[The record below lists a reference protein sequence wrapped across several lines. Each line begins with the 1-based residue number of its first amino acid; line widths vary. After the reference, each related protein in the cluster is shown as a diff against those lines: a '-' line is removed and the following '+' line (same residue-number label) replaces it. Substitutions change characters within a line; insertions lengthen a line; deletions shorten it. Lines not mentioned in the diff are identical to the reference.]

1 MADDK
6 RKTLREEKE
15 IIQEQINLT
24 NALTKAAQNNV
35 RISEKGVSLRDELIK
50 KLNEEKD
57 VGSKIEDIQETIRD
71 LIKEQVEKGTDVNQ
85 GYIEQLDNTRK
96 LLEQEKAISE
106 AKDEFTDKL
115 KDAAGMNNEFVKA
128 FQQGGAIGLGIVAA
142 TKALEFFE
150 GVLSNTVGLAKELY
164 TSMGTTASEAAR
176 LGAQTLAASFSIEGL
191 LYGTEGIA
199 NAAKEA
205 GEFFATTR
213 NITGDMQKTSQ
224 S

>member
-150 GVLSNTVGLAKELY
+150 GVLSNTVGLARIIYFNGYYCK
-164 TSMGTTASEAAR
+164 
-176 LGAQTLAASFSIEGL
+176 
-191 LYGTEGIA
+191 
-199 NAAKEA
+199 
-205 GEFFATTR
+205 
-213 NITGDMQKTSQ
+213 
-224 S
+224 

>member
-205 GEFFATTR
+205 GEFLQQQET
-213 NITGDMQKTSQ
+213 
-224 S
+224 

>member
-71 LIKEQVEKGTDVNQ
+71 LIKEQVE
-85 GYIEQLDNTRK
+85 
-96 LLEQEKAISE
+96 
-106 AKDEFTDKL
+106 
-115 KDAAGMNNEFVKA
+115 
-128 FQQGGAIGLGIVAA
+128 
-142 TKALEFFE
+142 
-150 GVLSNTVGLAKELY
+150 
-164 TSMGTTASEAAR
+164 
-176 LGAQTLAASFSIEGL
+176 
-191 LYGTEGIA
+191 
-199 NAAKEA
+199 
-205 GEFFATTR
+205 
-213 NITGDMQKTSQ
+213 
-224 S
+224 